1 MRNSDNIRYFGELLV
16 AIPDDKE
23 KEIIAISRAFEKEA
37 KREVKYVDS
46 SMLSEIG
53 VACTTGAL
61 GTGSVDEFRLDV
73 GYRMDFRYAV
83 YYQGKLDGLTDADIL
98 AGGTFTE
105 EDIIFYEQISE
116 LLGKMYSIYLE
127 IRG

>member
-1 MRNSDNIRYFGELLV
+1 MYNGGSWYRF
-16 AIPDDKE
+16 
-23 KEIIAISRAFEKEA
+23 SRW
-37 KREVKYVDS
+37 
-46 SMLSEIG
+46 
-53 VACTTGAL
+53 
-61 GTGSVDEFRLDV
+61 FRLDV

-105 EDIIFYEQISE
+105 KDIIFYEQISE